1 MSVQLFLIRLFG
13 GHDLAVSYDSGA
25 QTLTILAQM
34 ITIASLPAALQAQWQ
49 AAISGAGSGVAN
61 ASRPAFGGDNIGAAA
76 GAILDNQPAWRSA
89 IQAALAT
96 VVAQSTLN
104 GAVAGIETFNR

>member
-1 MSVQLFLIRLFG
+1 MSQTYLCRLFG

-61 ASRPAFGGDNIGAAA
+61 ASRPAFGGDNIGAVV
-76 GAILDNQPAWRSA
+76 GAILDNQPVWRTAVQS
-89 IQAALAT
+89 ALA
-96 VVAQSTLN
+96 VVTSQSTL
-104 GAVAGIETFNR
+104 GGLVASIETFNR